1 MIDRFKDNFREEAF
15 ELLASL
21 EQSLLRLEEVPDD
34 KDEISAVFRAVH
46 TIKGSAAMFGFQHIS
61 EFTHELENILDG
73 VRAGKISVSQEL
85 IDITLQARDHVKELL
100 AHSDDVPEEL
110 KKVSRLILDSFHEVV
125 PKTTDKS
132 GQTAKPGATAPDA
145 VAGAGLLDQVRTW
158 RIRFTPNPGIMRNG
172 TKPLQLIHELAGL
185 GELTVIPFLT
195 GLPEL
200 EAFQFDLCYFR
211 WDIMLTTSAGQD
223 QIMDVFIF
231 VQDAATIEL
240 SVVDTP
246 MDGGTER
253 LQLGKILVDRGV
265 ADAEQIEQLVSQ
277 QRRLGDLLEADGV
290 ARKDI
295 KAALEEQDHI
305 KRTRQRVQQEVN
317 VNSIRVSSDKLDIL
331 VDLVGEL
338 VTLQA
343 RLAQSA
349 QGWQNSELSGI
360 SEQLERLTNELRDQ
374 TMSVRMLPIGST
386 FSKFKRLVRDLAKDL
401 GKEVDLVTEGADTE
415 LDKTVLERLND
426 PLVHIIRNSLD
437 HGLEDSES
445 RRKAGKPE
453 SGTITLS
460 ARHAGATVSISVAD
474 DGRGLDTDAIRRKA
488 IEKGLIGASQEI
500 SVEDIRKLIF
510 QPGFSTAKQ
519 VTSVSGR
526 GVGMDVVKK
535 ELENLG
541 GVIRIDST
549 PGSGTCIQL
558 DIPLTLAIIDGLLV
572 CVGDEHYVVPLSLV
586 EECLECDKAAVRQ
599 GQNGFLL
606 PHRGQMLPVIGL
618 RDQFGCGTSGTSPV
632 EQIVVVNWQGQKV
645 GMVVD
650 KVIGDHQTVIKNLGR
665 MYRDADAVSGATIL
679 GDGSVALILDVGSI
693 IASAEPL
700 KTGVRGV

>member
-1 MIDRFKDNFREEAF
+1 MIDRFKDSFREEAF
-15 ELLASL
+15 ELLAAL

-73 VRAGKISVSQEL
+73 VRSGKLAASQEL
-85 IDITLQARDHVKELL
+85 IDITLQARDHIKELL
-100 AHSDDVPEEL
+100 AHSEDVPEKL
-110 KKVSRLILDSFHEVV
+110 KKISRLILDSFHEVV
-125 PKTTDKS
+125 PRTSEKAGS
-132 GQTAKPGATAPDA
+132 AAKPGAAPG
-145 VAGAGLLDQVRTW
+145 VAAPAGIPDQVRTW

-172 TKPLQLIHELAGL
+172 TKPLQLIRELGGL

-200 EAFQFDLCYFR
+200 DAFQSDLCYFR
-211 WDIMLTTSAGQD
+211 WDLMLTTGARQEE
-223 QIMDVFIF
+223 IMDVFIF
-231 VQDAATIEL
+231 VQDAAAIEL

-246 MDGGTER
+246 LEGGSER

-265 ADAEQIEQLVSQ
+265 ADADQIEQLVSR

-290 ARKDI
+290 PRKDI
-295 KAALEEQDHI
+295 HAALEEQDHI
-305 KRTRQRVQQEVN
+305 KRTRQKVQQEVN
-317 VNSIRVSSDKLDIL
+317 VNSIRVSSEKLDIL

-349 QGWQNSELSGI
+349 QTWQDSEMSGV

-415 LDKTVLERLND
+415 LDKTVLERLSD

-437 HGLEDSES
+437 HGLEDAET
-445 RRKAGKPE
+445 RRKAGKPKN
-453 SGTITLS
+453 GTITLS
-460 ARHAGATVSISVAD
+460 ARHSGAMVSISVAD

-488 IEKGLIGASQEI
+488 VEKGLIGANQDI

-519 VTSVSGR
+519 VTAVSGR
-526 GVGMDVVKK
+526 GVGMDVVKQ
-535 ELENLG
+535 ELDNLG
-541 GVIRIDST
+541 GVIRIEST

-572 CVGDEHYVVPLSLV
+572 GVGEEHYVVPLSLV
-586 EECLECDKAAVRQ
+586 EECLESDMSAVHM
-599 GQNGFLL
+599 GQNSFLV
-606 PHRGQMLPVIGL
+606 PHRGRMLPVIRL
-618 RDQFGCGTSGTSPV
+618 RDFFGCGSGGIDGI
-632 EQIVVVNWQGQKV
+632 EQIVVANWQGRKV
-645 GMVVD
+645 GLVVD

-665 MYRDADAVSGATIL
+665 MYRDAKAVSGATIL

-693 IASAEPL
+693 IASAEPQ
-700 KTGVRGV
+700 KAGVSGV